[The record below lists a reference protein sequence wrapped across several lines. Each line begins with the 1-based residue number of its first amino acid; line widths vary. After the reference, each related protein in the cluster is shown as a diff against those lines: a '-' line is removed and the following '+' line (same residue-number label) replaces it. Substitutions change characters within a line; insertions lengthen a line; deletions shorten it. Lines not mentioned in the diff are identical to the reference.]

1 MSDNARDALLKAR
14 RRGDVKQGGLFDQP
28 TAEPYQF
35 YGGTPPHSNPT
46 TSHDAAVQIKPEA
59 ATLRARVLDVITK
72 AGDTGATDDEIEQ
85 VTGLVHQTASA
96 RRRELALGSK
106 IVDSGQRRPT
116 RSGRKAIV
124 WIVAAAAS

>member
-1 MSDNARDALLKAR
+1 MNTRARDVLLAAR
-14 RRGDVKQGGLFDQP
+14 KGADARQPGLFERP
-28 TAEPYQF
+28 EPYPF

-59 ATLRARVLDVITK
+59 ATLRARVLDTIK
-72 AGDTGATDDEIEQ
+72 AAGDSGATDDEIEQ
-85 VTGLVHQTASA
+85 ATGLVHQTASA
-96 RRRELALGSK
+96 RRRELALGGK

-124 WIVAAAAS
+124 WVLSAATG